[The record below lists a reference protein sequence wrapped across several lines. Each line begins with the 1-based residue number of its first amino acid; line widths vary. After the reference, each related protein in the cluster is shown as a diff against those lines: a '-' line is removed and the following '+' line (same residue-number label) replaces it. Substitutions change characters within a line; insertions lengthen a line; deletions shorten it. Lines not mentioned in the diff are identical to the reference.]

1 MKFLYELEPGAIVT
15 IENVSYELATKE
27 YFASCS
33 EGEIVPEGMLPLCV
47 PMFDNK
53 LYWVFADESATLDEE
68 ENNED
73 CFSRN

>member
-15 IENVSYELATKE
+15 IEDVSYELATRE
-27 YFASCS
+27 YFTACS
-33 EGEIVPEGMLPLCV
+33 EGEIVPEGMLTLCV

-68 ENNED
+68 ESNENW
-73 CFSRN
+73 FSLN